1 MLWSFCFFV
10 WVFTCFTNVCKVGV
24 QTIQNTWMC
33 RSLGAQPRFPVDWHL
48 GCISFYFYTA
58 LNPGQ
63 ARTFPIIS
71 LSPLGNR
78 ESLVNNSFLRNNP
91 KVQAELYPGSF
102 LILSITCY
110 LLLCPGIFVLLLIK
124 PVSCKGNQS
133 WIFIGRTD
141 TEDEAPILWPPVFK
155 KLTHWKRP
163 WCWGW
168 LKAGGEGDDR
178 GWDGWMASPPWW
190 TWVWASSGRWW
201 WIGKPGVLQSMGS
214 QSQTQLSNW
223 TELTLFW
230 SAAFQPQ
237 HTLMNILLLSNTPW
251 WIFCFLKI
259 FKWFCSEW
267 WRAPPWAA

>member
-1 MLWSFCFFV
+1 MSSLTSNLLNHSLHFV
-10 WVFTCFTNVCKVGV
+10 PYADQNIHLLKSKKTALHFNPWRTILPSRVAAILSGESSTKLHQAGHVVKFLFLCLGFYLFYKVCKVGV
-24 QTIQNTWMC
+24 QTTQNSWMC

-124 PVSCKGNQS
+124 PVSGKGNQ
-133 WIFIGRTD
+133 F
-141 TEDEAPILWPPVFK
+141 
-155 KLTHWKRP
+155 
-163 WCWGW
+163 
-168 LKAGGEGDDR
+168 
-178 GWDGWMASPPWW
+178 
-190 TWVWASSGRWW
+190 
-201 WIGKPGVLQSMGS
+201 
-214 QSQTQLSNW
+214 
-223 TELTLFW
+223 
-230 SAAFQPQ
+230 
-237 HTLMNILLLSNTPW
+237 
-251 WIFCFLKI
+251 
-259 FKWFCSEW
+259 
-267 WRAPPWAA
+267 